1 LRKGKE
7 NHSPTLSEQEE
18 WTTNLSIK
26 CTNKKMFE
34 YYKPAIAFI

>member
-26 CTNKKMFE
+26 FINKKMFE
-34 YYKPAIAFI
+34 YYESAFAFI